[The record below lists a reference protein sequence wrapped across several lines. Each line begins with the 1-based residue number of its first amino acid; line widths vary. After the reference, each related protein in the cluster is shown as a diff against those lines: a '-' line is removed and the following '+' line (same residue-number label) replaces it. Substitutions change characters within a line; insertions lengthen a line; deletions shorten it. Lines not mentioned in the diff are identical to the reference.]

1 MLSLEPPPCWAPAL
15 ELLGCSSQ
23 TLQGPRGG
31 TDAAGAEQR
40 ATPVLAGDELP
51 PVPSTAGGAG
61 RSVRKEQ
68 HDFAF
73 QGDADE
79 TQVSRE
85 RPLLWPALLVLLS
98 HQAAALI
105 RNEASGPSPTAVVS
119 RRGAEPGMAVPS
131 SPWAMNPL
139 SRGCSPYPGG
149 DPPIVSAQQTCGPRG
164 RAVPAASLGDWQL
177 RRSRRR

>member
-61 RSVRKEQ
+61 GSVGKER
-68 HDFAF
+68 HGFAF

-105 RNEASGPSPTAVVS
+105 RNEASGPSP
-119 RRGAEPGMAVPS
+119 RRCGFPALGRAWDGRALH
-131 SPWAMNPL
+131 PWAMNPL

-149 DPPIVSAQQTCGPRG
+149 DPPIVSAQQTRGPRG